1 MKKLLLAL
9 CFCLSLSFYS
19 TFAFDIGNATSDIP
33 DVIYPGEAFDM
44 DWGAGLFTHVGETQP
59 ALTIKCNFYLSKDAI
74 LDNGDA
80 FLASSSVNTTPTTG
94 SFGKAVYGVLVTPE
108 MNFPA
113 GKCYFIMSV
122 DPDNQITEED
132 KKNNV
137 KAYEVIIGNRNPDL
151 AMLSVNLGTSDKSGV
166 LNIKTAIINPSDS
179 PFSSFR
185 YVIRLASTEANL
197 ATPLVEKI
205 YDNKEFKNVS
215 TPMVFDNSLTLPT
228 SLDLNSPFYVS
239 VTIETTVPADQ
250 GSLNNTIVKQVVWSQ
265 LQPLVFYAEKILMT
279 NRNDSLRTCNV
290 QIFDDGS
297 EAANYSPNINSTIRI
312 FPAEPNSIAMI
323 TLKKSNYG
331 LFAYNDYIQFINPD
345 DKAIIGQLYQSDAY
359 SLPKSYVSSSKDG
372 SIIVKFI
379 SDGYNQNTGFEMTAS
394 CLDTTGIYK
403 LKYKQINSITTCN
416 KLITD
421 NGFLG
426 SYQANS
432 DDQLTI
438 YPEQAGQKVML
449 SFTEF
454 YTESYDYLSVYNGNS
469 NVAASLIK
477 KLSGSTM
484 PANITST
491 AADGSLTLFFHS
503 DYSGNYSGFSVN
515 TTCTAVTSIDG
526 SAEKEFLGSSL
537 QINPNPNNGN
547 FRLSVKDGQNLS
559 AATIT
564 VLDVKGQ
571 ELYHSVQS
579 IDSPFNLKSVIQPG
593 FYIIKIETPE
603 NGVNFQRF
611 IVE

>member
-9 CFCLSLSFYS
+9 CLSLSFYS
-19 TFAFDIGNATSDIP
+19 TFAFDIGSVYSDIP

-44 DWGAGLFTHVGETQP
+44 DWGASLFTHVGETQP
-59 ALTIKCNFYLSKDAI
+59 SMTIKCNFYLSKDAI

-94 SFGKAVYGVLVTPE
+94 SFGKAVYDVLVTSA

-122 DPDNQITEED
+122 DPDNQTGDED
-132 KKNNV
+132 KVNNV

-151 AMLSVNLGTSDKSGV
+151 AVLSVNLGTSDKSGV
-166 LNIKTAIINPSDS
+166 LNIKTALINPSDS

-205 YDNKEFKNVS
+205 YDNKEFKKVS
-215 TPMVFDNSLTLPT
+215 TPMIFDNSLPLPT

-250 GSLNNTIVKQVVWSQ
+250 GSLNNSIVKQVLWSQ
-265 LQPLVFYAEKILMT
+265 LQPLVFYAEKVLMT
-279 NRNDSLRTCNV
+279 NRNDSLRTCNA
-290 QIFDDGS
+290 QIFDDGD
-297 EAANYSPNINSTIRI
+297 EVANYSPNINSTIRI
-312 FPAEPNSIAMI
+312 FPGEPNSIVKV
-323 TLKKSNYG
+323 TLKNTNYG
-331 LFAYNDYIQFINPD
+331 LFAFNDYIQFINPD
-345 DKAIIGQLYQSDAY
+345 NKAVMGQLFQIDAS
-359 SLPKSYVSSSKDG
+359 SLPASYVSSSKDG
-372 SIIVKFI
+372 SIIVKFV
-379 SDGYNQNTGFEMTAS
+379 SDDSNQNKGFEMTAV
-394 CLDTTGIYK
+394 CLDTTNIYK
-403 LKYKQINSITTCN
+403 LKYNQTNSITTCN
-416 KLITD
+416 KVITD

-426 SYQANS
+426 TYQSNS

-438 YPEQAGQKVML
+438 YPELAGQKVTL

-454 YTESYDYLSVYNGNS
+454 STEGSYDYLSVYNGNS

-477 KLSGSTM
+477 KLTGNTM
-484 PANITST
+484 PADITST

-503 DYSGNYSGFSVN
+503 DGSSNYSGFSAN
-515 TTCTAVTSIDG
+515 TTCTAVMSIDG
-526 SAEKEFLGSSL
+526 SAEKEVLGSSF

-547 FRLSVKDGQNLS
+547 FSLSVKDGQNLS
-559 AATIT
+559 AAIIT

-571 ELYHSVQS
+571 ELYHSTQS
-579 IDSPFNLKSVIQPG
+579 IDSQINLKSLIQPG

-603 NGVNFQRF
+603 NGVSFQRF